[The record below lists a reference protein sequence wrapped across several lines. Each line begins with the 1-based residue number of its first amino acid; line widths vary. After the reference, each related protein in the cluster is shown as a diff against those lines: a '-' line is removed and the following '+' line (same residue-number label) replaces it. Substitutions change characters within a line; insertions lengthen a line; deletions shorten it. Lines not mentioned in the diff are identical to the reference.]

1 VSVLITLV
9 MMILFDELLA
19 RLLYFSSVND
29 FSRVSMIIQKQPIV
43 KIIRD
48 PVHDYIRINETE
60 RRIIDSYAFQRLRY
74 IHQNGTAYLTYPSA
88 HATRF
93 EHSLGTMHLAGL
105 MVEKALQNSDSK
117 KVRKFLGACKEALG
131 LKGSSTEKFAAKIY
145 QLIRLAGL
153 LHDIGHLPFSHTF
166 ESLFEHE
173 IENIY
178 QKELVELWK
187 KHHLPKQGEPK
198 QEEHRLQL
206 HEFIT
211 LQIIQNDE
219 QIQEAFDNPKDL
231 EAICKIL
238 HPPSNA
244 HRVFYTLHDVISS
257 DVDADRCDY
266 LLRDGQLSGADF
278 GHFDIGRLIDSM
290 LLGKHKASSTYY
302 IRPSIKAQS
311 AVEGLL
317 AERYKLYKWVYRHHR
332 VFATDTALEK
342 IFSILIEEK
351 KGLLQDLLIW
361 PSCFYKGYTPQ
372 DLRQPDHPTYFDD
385 IHVLE
390 MLTKIYQRLLM
401 LNESQVKNFQAL
413 KILLEELLFRK
424 KRIFPL
430 WKTETEYRSY
440 KENIYGNVRR
450 VFYEQLA
457 TWYKEARGEE
467 HPIDEE
473 KDIPPLLEK
482 MPLNWLVQEYELHQF
497 KNRKELED
505 IYNKKV
511 IQQGIPVQIMIGA
524 KKFPSEKEYHF
535 VTEDGLLYSF
545 SAIPFIEKLT
555 EAEHFSIYMHIFLIP
570 LEDIDKEKQDDLRKR
585 VVELLPQVIEEF
597 IFKKSKSP

>member
-1 VSVLITLV
+1 
-9 MMILFDELLA
+9 
-19 RLLYFSSVND
+19 
-29 FSRVSMIIQKQPIV
+29 MIIQKQPIV

-60 RRIIDSYAFQRLRY
+60 RKIIDSYAFQRLRY

-105 MVEKALQNSDSK
+105 MVEKALQNSDSE
-117 KVRKFLGACKEALG
+117 KVKGFLNACQEALG
-131 LKGSSTEKFAAKIY
+131 LQGSSTEKFAAKIY

-178 QKELVELWK
+178 QRELVESWK
-187 KHHLPKQGEPK
+187 EHLRKQGK
-198 QEEHRLQL
+198 HQLQL

-211 LQIIQNDE
+211 LQIIQNDK
-219 QIQEAFDNPKDL
+219 QIKEALGDPKDL
-231 EAICKIL
+231 DAICKIL
-238 HPPSNA
+238 HPPSDA
-244 HRVFYTLHDVISS
+244 HHVFDTLHDVISS

-342 IFSILIEEK
+342 IFSILIKEK
-351 KGLLQDLLIW
+351 EPLKDLLIW
-361 PSCFYKGYTPQ
+361 PDCFYKGYTPQ
-372 DLRQPDHPTYFDD
+372 DLSQPDHPTYFDD

-390 MLTKIYQRLLM
+390 MLTKIYQCI
-401 LNESQVKNFQAL
+401 LNLEKININLQVL
-413 KILLEELLFRK
+413 RILLEELLFRK

-430 WKTETEYRSY
+430 WKTETEYLGYNKR
-440 KENIYGNVRR
+440 IYGNVRR
-450 VFYEQLA
+450 VFDEQLA
-457 TWYKEARGEE
+457 TWYEEVKEER
-467 HPIDEE
+467 HPIDEK
-473 KDIPPLLEK
+473 KDIPPLLKK
-482 MPLNWLVQEYELHQF
+482 MPLNWLVQKYELHQF

-545 SAIPFIEKLT
+545 SAIPFIKKLT
-555 EAEHFSIYMHIFLIP
+555 AAEHFSIYMHIFLIP
-570 LEDIDKEKQDDLRKR
+570 LEDIDKEKQKDLREK

-597 IFKKSKSP
+597 ISKKSPLIRNSLRIIS

>member
-1 VSVLITLV
+1 
-9 MMILFDELLA
+9 
-19 RLLYFSSVND
+19 
-29 FSRVSMIIQKQPIV
+29 MIIPKQPIV

-48 PVHDYIRINETE
+48 PVHDYIRINKTE

-117 KVRKFLGACKEALG
+117 KVRKFLRACKEALG
-131 LKGSSTEKFAAKIY
+131 LQGSSTEKFAAKIY

-178 QKELVELWK
+178 QRELVELWK
-187 KHHLPKQGEPK
+187 EHLKKQGK
-198 QEEHRLQL
+198 HRLQL

-211 LQIIQNDE
+211 LQIIQNDK
-219 QIQEAFDNPKDL
+219 QIKEALGDSDL
-231 EAICKIL
+231 DAICKIL
-238 HPPSNA
+238 HPPSDA
-244 HRVFYTLHDVISS
+244 HHVFDTLHDVISS

-290 LLGKHKASSTYY
+290 LLGKREKSSTYY

-342 IFSILIEEK
+342 IFSILLLQAKEK
-351 KGLLQDLLIW
+351 KGFLKDLLIW
-361 PSCFYKGYTPQ
+361 PNCFYKGYTPQ
-372 DLRQPDHPTYFDD
+372 NLSQPDHPTYFDD

-390 MLTKIYQRLLM
+390 MLTKIYQRLRNRK
-401 LNESQVKNFQAL
+401 LNKPQIKDFQVLQV
-413 KILLEELLFRK
+413 LLEELLFRK
-424 KRIFPL
+424 KRILPL
-430 WKTETEYRSY
+430 WKMEKEYQGYNSYLLHEVRKIYDDQLQIQHY
-440 KENIYGNVRR
+440 KE
-450 VFYEQLA
+450 
-457 TWYKEARGEE
+457 TGEGMKV
-467 HPIDEE
+467 HD
-473 KDIPPLLEK
+473 DDRPLLLKGDYE
-482 MPLNWLVQEYELHQF
+482 MPLNWLVKDYDLHQF
-497 KNRKELED
+497 KNKKELED
-505 IYNKKV
+505 IYNEKV
-511 IQQGIPVQIMIGA
+511 SQEEIPVQIMIGT

-535 VTEDGLLYSF
+535 VGKDLILHSF
-545 SAIPFIEKLT
+545 SDTPFIKKLQ
-555 EAEHFSIYMHIFLIP
+555 EADRCSVYMHVFLIP
-570 LEDIDKEKQDDLRKR
+570 LKEMTSKEQDRWRDRAKELFLEVIKKFIQKQGVKR
-585 VVELLPQVIEEF
+585 VTKETD
-597 IFKKSKSP
+597 